1 MNPSTY
7 AVTTDISINVSGV
20 HKLLSDLNPFKAT
33 GPDAILARFLKQT
46 ANELA
51 SMLTCLFNQ
60 SLGKSEIPQYWK
72 KAYACYSHT

>member
-7 AVTTDISINVSGV
+7 AIMPDIPINVSGV

-33 GPDAILARFLKQT
+33 GPDAILTRFLKET

-51 SMLTCLFNQ
+51 PMLICLLNQ
-60 SLGKSEIPQYWK
+60 SLTTGEIP
-72 KAYACYSHT
+72 